1 MLNCMIL
8 PERIIILTQDSTL
21 SCPSFLI
28 RRIFKEPINDGY
40 IGRNIRNYINNTYW
54 WVKTA

>member
-21 SCPSFLI
+21 SYPSFFI

-40 IGRNIRNYINNTYW
+40 LGRNIRNYINNT
-54 WVKTA
+54 